1 MENFKDTIN
10 LAIIYFVF
18 FIAGVCPIIL
28 GGIKFLSK
36 RYNINPQVGK
46 NYLNKLSKISR
57 IFIFTLSLNLD
68 EDNFEHY
75 NLSEIITHVLM
86 IGISTIVNF
95 LILFSFYDT
104 FFRDQNI
111 VSLVEGMIYSLF
123 TIIIYVWVFR
133 FLLRFYQDNKNH

>member
-1 MENFKDTIN
+1 M
-10 LAIIYFVF
+10 
-18 FIAGVCPIIL
+18 AGLCPIIL
-28 GGIKFLSK
+28 GRIKFLSK
-36 RYNINPQVGK
+36 RYNINTQVGK
-46 NYLNKLSKISR
+46 NYLNKLSKISQ

-75 NLSEIITHVLM
+75 KLFEIITHVLM

-95 LILFSFYDT
+95 LILFSFYNT

-111 VSLVEGMIYSLF
+111 ASLIEGMVYSLV

-133 FLLRFYQDNKNH
+133 FLLRFYRDNKNH